1 MGGGAWKDHDQ
12 QTGQK
17 QTTGAKV
24 QKLDIIVI
32 MIASQLKLNNTI
44 LQTTIWTV
52 SGELFQLLGDNKS
65 NSSKYDTSDGKLCHS
80 SSVHLENIVHT

>member
-1 MGGGAWKDHDQ
+1 MEVGGGAWKDHDQ

-44 LQTTIWTV
+44 LQTTI
-52 SGELFQLLGDNKS
+52 
-65 NSSKYDTSDGKLCHS
+65 
-80 SSVHLENIVHT
+80 